1 MGRGGA
7 TRAIILAAVLLAFC
21 AQAANAQSTGEPC
34 QTRSLPVG
42 VSIEESTDSRENS
55 ETYLGLLAY
64 FGSNIAEGPMGAGNP
79 MSLVVASD
87 RYACH
92 TIADATGKVVMVW
105 RGTCSFI
112 EKALNAQA
120 ANAAAVIVVTDDE
133 ELSPMSCAGNSSVT
147 IPAIQV
153 LEADGNAMEK
163 DVEEGIV
170 EVSFTEI
177 SMKGSVDLVASMALL
192 AICLLYTSDAADE

>member
-1 MGRGGA
+1 
-7 TRAIILAAVLLAFC
+7 
-21 AQAANAQSTGEPC
+21 
-34 QTRSLPVG
+34 
-42 VSIEESTDSRENS
+42 
-55 ETYLGLLAY
+55 
-64 FGSNIAEGPMGAGNP
+64 

-192 AICLLYTSDAADE
+192 AIASLTIIFWCGVVVVRSASFLSPQR